1 MCVNLIQA
9 QEQDANVEQGSLFYV
24 DTKMCQ

>member
-1 MCVNLIQA
+1 MQA
-9 QEQDANVEQGSLFYV
+9 QEQDANVQHGSLIYI